1 MRRIVLAG
9 NPNAG
14 KSTLFN
20 SLTGGDR
27 RVGNWHGVT
36 VDEGDGVFYIGDEK
50 VALTDL
56 PGLYT
61 VKGSD
66 NEKSVAEKF
75 LTAGDYDAIA
85 VVTEAK
91 TVKRAA
97 RLVGELKI
105 FGKPIVIF
113 VNLVAEFE
121 KRGGFVDVGKLA
133 LSAGVPV
140 FAGEAI
146 NRADADRFKT
156 GFLSDPPLPK
166 AGDGNDDFVVYPDKQ
181 RRSPKLNPV
190 FASIAFVAAVFFTF
204 YFAFGRYSPITFLSG
219 FISDVCVE
227 KASNILKTALY
238 GRVSPFLIG
247 LITDGILVG
256 VCSVLAF
263 LPQTAALSLALNLLD
278 SCGFLSYASAF
289 ADGALAKVGL
299 SGRAV
304 YTLAGGFGCT
314 ALATETSLSIEDPGV
329 RKRTIAALPFVS
341 CSAKTPVYAF
351 VASQIFGVDAFCVL
365 SVIYLAS
372 VALPLLYS
380 FILYKTVIGEKPRP
394 IATEIAEFRKPDVFT
409 AFKSLLKTLGR
420 FIIKLGTVVMLSS
433 VAFYILGAISPDLR
447 FLRIDEAD
455 DSVLA
460 VIGRALSFLLLPI
473 GIKDW
478 RYTAAIVGGV
488 FAKESVVSTLAKL
501 FPHGLM
507 LGAASGVGF
516 VVFVYLY
523 TPCVTALAA
532 IRRRAGLKRMLLTA
546 FGQLLY
552 AVVFSHF
559 AYLAVSLF
567 L

>member
-1 MRRIVLAG
+1 VYGSGNRNITFDRRPG
-9 NPNAG
+9 R
-14 KSTLFN
+14 KKTD
-20 SLTGGDR
+20 DR
-27 RVGNWHGVT
+27 RV
-36 VDEGDGVFYIGDEK
+36 
-50 VALTDL
+50 
-56 PGLYT
+56 
-61 VKGSD
+61 
-66 NEKSVAEKF
+66 
-75 LTAGDYDAIA
+75 AI
-85 VVTEAK
+85 
-91 TVKRAA
+91 
-97 RLVGELKI
+97 
-105 FGKPIVIF
+105 
-113 VNLVAEFE
+113 
-121 KRGGFVDVGKLA
+121 
-133 LSAGVPV
+133 
-140 FAGEAI
+140 
-146 NRADADRFKT
+146 
-156 GFLSDPPLPK
+156 
-166 AGDGNDDFVVYPDKQ
+166 
-181 RRSPKLNPV
+181 
-190 FASIAFVAAVFFTF
+190 
-204 YFAFGRYSPITFLSG
+204 
-219 FISDVCVE
+219 
-227 KASNILKTALY
+227 
-238 GRVSPFLIG
+238 
-247 LITDGILVG
+247 
-256 VCSVLAF
+256 
-263 LPQTAALSLALNLLD
+263 
-278 SCGFLSYASAF
+278 
-289 ADGALAKVGL
+289 
-299 SGRAV
+299 
-304 YTLAGGFGCT
+304 
-314 ALATETSLSIEDPGV
+314 
-329 RKRTIAALPFVS
+329 

-365 SVIYLAS
+365 SMIYLAS

-433 VAFYILGAISPDLR
+433 VAFYILGAVSPDLR